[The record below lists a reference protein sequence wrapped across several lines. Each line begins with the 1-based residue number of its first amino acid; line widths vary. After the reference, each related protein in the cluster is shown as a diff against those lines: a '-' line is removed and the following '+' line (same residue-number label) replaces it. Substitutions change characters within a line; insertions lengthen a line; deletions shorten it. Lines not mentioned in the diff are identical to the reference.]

1 MRVVVTGGTGFV
13 GRALVRALT
22 ERGDDVVVMSRTEC
36 EKLRVLGCGLGPRPQ
51 WHSGSGKVE
60 LHTWSPDR
68 LGKWVDVLE
77 GADAVVN
84 LAGAPIFDEG
94 WSPERREIL
103 RASRVRSTELLAD
116 AIAHTSRK
124 PKVFVSGSAAGIY
137 GTTAGDK
144 VLTEEDPPGEGFLAQ
159 MARDWEAAA
168 APAAEAGV
176 RVCHPRIG
184 MVLGRHGGILAKL
197 IPHFRAYLGGPLGT
211 GEQYVG
217 WVHIADAVR
226 AIEFAMDSELSGAF
240 NVTAPEPVTMEAF
253 AHALGESLGRP
264 SLVRVPPLAV
274 KLAFG
279 ERAEA
284 ILTGQ
289 RAVPRRLVESRF
301 AFVFPEIVSALADL
315 VMEQA
320 PPLAVAN

>member
-1 MRVVVTGGTGFV
+1 MKVVVTGGTGFV
-13 GRALVRALT
+13 GKSLVRALA
-22 ERGDDVVVMSRTEC
+22 ERGDDVVVMSRTDC
-36 EKLRVLGCGLGPRPQ
+36 DLRSRLCGLGPRPQ

-68 LGKWVDVLE
+68 HGTWVAALE

-94 WSPERREIL
+94 WSPERRETL
-103 RASRVRSTELLAD
+103 RGSRIRTTELLAN
-116 AIAHTSRK
+116 AIARTEKK

-137 GTTAGDK
+137 GTGTSDRI
-144 VLTEEDPPGEGFLAQ
+144 LTEDDPPGEGFLAQ
-159 MARDWEAAA
+159 LTRDWESAA

-184 MVLGRHGGILAKL
+184 MVLGRSGGILAKL

-211 GEQYVG
+211 GEQYMG
-217 WVHIADAVR
+217 WVHLVDVVR
-226 AIEFAMDSELSGAF
+226 ALEYAMDSDLSGPF
-240 NVTAPEPVTMEAF
+240 NVTAPEPVTMETF
-253 AHALGESLGRP
+253 AQALGESLGRP
-264 SLVRVPPLAV
+264 ALVRVPPLAV

-301 AFVFPEIVSALADL
+301 AFVFLELVSALADL

-320 PPLAVAN
+320 PPLAVA